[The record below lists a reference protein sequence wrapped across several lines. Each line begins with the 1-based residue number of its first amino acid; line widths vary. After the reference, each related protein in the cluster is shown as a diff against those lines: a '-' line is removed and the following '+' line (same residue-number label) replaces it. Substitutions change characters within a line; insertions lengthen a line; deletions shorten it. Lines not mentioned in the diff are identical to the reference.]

1 MREYIV
7 TDKPI
12 YTLRIAEALSVEH
25 EQGYVNSQT
34 GGRTFYSFIYT
45 LSGTMRYFFSD
56 HSSDIIAEK
65 EYFEGLVS
73 LLNLN
78 NFDAKNCKCN
88 YYKSS

>member
-65 EYFEGLVS
+65 EYFEG
-73 LLNLN
+73 
-78 NFDAKNCKCN
+78 
-88 YYKSS
+88 KSFWL